1 MTPAATSKRRGWDG
15 AAEAVSLAYETRA
28 GECRRA
34 VLTVDEAEAWSVYD
48 VSGVAGAER
57 FGVLVERLDG
67 ANEKLLE
74 ALAVQADYVSCQR
87 EFTAGE
93 REARHEL
100 PHASRVAIPR
110 LRAEARQAAALAV
123 IEADRRD
130 DAAFHSQIG
139 ALLGEQAPQQQPAAQ
154 AA

>member
-1 MTPAATSKRRGWDG
+1 MTPPATSNRGDWDG
-15 AAEAVSLAYETRA
+15 ATEAVSLAYETRA

-48 VSGVAGAER
+48 VCGVAGAEP

-87 EFTAGE
+87 EFTNGG
-93 REARHEL
+93 REHRHEL
-100 PHASRVAIPR
+100 PHASQVATRR
-110 LRAEARQAAALAV
+110 LRADARQAVALAV

-130 DAAFHSQIG
+130 DAAFHARIG
-139 ALLGEQAPQQQPAAQ
+139 ALLGERAPHPQPAAQ

>member
-1 MTPAATSKRRGWDG
+1 MTPPATRKHRGWDG
-15 AAEAVSLAYETRA
+15 ASEAVSVAYETRA

-34 VLTVDEAEAWSVYD
+34 VLTVDKAEAWSVYD
-48 VSGVAGAER
+48 VCGLAGAER

-87 EFTAGE
+87 EFTNGE
-93 REARHEL
+93 REHRHEL
-100 PHASRVAIPR
+100 PHARRVATRR
-110 LRAEARQAAALAV
+110 LRADARHAAALAV

-130 DAAFHSQIG
+130 DPAFHAQIS
-139 ALLGEQAPQQQPAAQ
+139 ALLGERAPHQQPATQ

>member
-1 MTPAATSKRRGWDG
+1 VTRPATSKPRDWDG
-15 AAEAVSLAYETRA
+15 AAEAVSLAYETRG

-48 VSGVAGAER
+48 VCGVAGAEP

-87 EFTAGE
+87 EFTNGE
-93 REARHEL
+93 REERHEL
-100 PHASRVAIPR
+100 PHARRVATPR
-110 LRAEARQAAALAV
+110 LRADARQVAALAV

-130 DAAFHSQIG
+130 DPDFHAQIS
-139 ALLGEQAPQQQPAAQ
+139 ALLG
-154 AA
+154 